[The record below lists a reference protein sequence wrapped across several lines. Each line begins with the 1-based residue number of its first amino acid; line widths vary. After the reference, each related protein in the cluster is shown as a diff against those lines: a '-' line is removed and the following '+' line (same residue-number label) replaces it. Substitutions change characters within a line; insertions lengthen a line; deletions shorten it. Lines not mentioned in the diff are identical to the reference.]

1 MTKEAEDSYVTAMAA
16 EAKKLELTD
25 ALAGRRTIT
34 IGYRTLEL
42 EVQTQG
48 IREEPLLR
56 FATLARA
63 RGDKSPRL
71 AFEADLFGE
80 VTDAVALGDDV
91 AEEITQ
97 ARQVIIRLWGDHPLL
112 SYAALCAKKAEV
124 ISHGGLGAKVD
135 IAIGAALESSG
146 GERLLVEKILRPL
159 PSATSVADPAHV
171 VEQLGKLRHGPLCR
185 VVSKSAQALLQ
196 SALDA
201 VTAIKGGRPPSV
213 NAFESPE
220 ARVSLARMSCF
231 CKCER
236 DGGGSGSGESMMLT
250 GALAAAQLLAHLVAK
265 EPASGCTLSDL
276 EPLHVFSW
284 LLNGEQK
291 ETLQRLTKTA
301 LAGLHVARPSTG
313 RPSSAGD
320 GDGAEQAKKR
330 AKLEEDNVMALFG

>member
-1 MTKEAEDSYVTAMAA
+1 MTKEAENSYVAAMAA
-16 EAKKLELTD
+16 EAKQLELTD
-25 ALAGRRTIT
+25 ALAGRRAIT

-42 EVQTQG
+42 EVETQG

-63 RGDKSPRL
+63 RGDESPRL

-112 SYAALCAKKAEV
+112 SYMALCAKKAEV

-159 PSATSVADPAHV
+159 PSATRDGTARQAPPRPFVPGRVQERAGSPPVCPRR
-171 VEQLGKLRHGPLCR
+171 RHGNQG
-185 VVSKSAQALLQ
+185 S
-196 SALDA
+196 
-201 VTAIKGGRPPSV
+201 RPPSV

-220 ARVSLARMSCF
+220 ARVILARMSCF

-236 DGGGSGSGESMMLT
+236 DGGGSGSGESMILT
-250 GALAAAQLLAHLVAK
+250 GALAAAQLLTRFVAK
-265 EPASGCTLSDL
+265 ELAPGCTLSDL

-284 LLNGEQK
+284 LLSGEQK

-330 AKLEEDNVMALFG
+330 AKLEEDNVMALFGQA